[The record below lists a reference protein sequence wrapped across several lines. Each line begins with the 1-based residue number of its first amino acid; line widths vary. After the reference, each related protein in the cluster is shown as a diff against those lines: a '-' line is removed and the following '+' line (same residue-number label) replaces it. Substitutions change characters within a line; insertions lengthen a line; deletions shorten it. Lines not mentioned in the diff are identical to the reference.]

1 LKAARNG
8 GFSFIS
14 NGFRPLRV
22 FTEITEI
29 TVFSEKCCQNVVTK
43 QACKKQEN
51 PSPSVCRERG
61 AKYSN
66 RNSKAR
72 FSTLKNRVKEFTQ
85 AFGCVKFLPREF
97 ESHARKLITGHR

>member
-22 FTEITEI
+22 FTEIIEI

-61 AKYSN
+61 DVAYGRKI
-66 RNSKAR
+66 
-72 FSTLKNRVKEFTQ
+72 FQQEFKS
-85 AFGCVKFLPREF
+85 AI
-97 ESHARKLITGHR
+97 SHA